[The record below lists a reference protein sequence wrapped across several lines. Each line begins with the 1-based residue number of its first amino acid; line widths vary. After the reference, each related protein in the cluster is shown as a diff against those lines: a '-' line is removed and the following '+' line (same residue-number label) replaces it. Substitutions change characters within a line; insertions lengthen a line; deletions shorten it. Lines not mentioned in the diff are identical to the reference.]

1 MAIESFIKAAETAK
15 EVIKETGKGV
25 KSFDIRKL
33 AEAPSIDKGDSI
45 VNSKINID
53 KRITGDLK
61 TMPKKILEINGY
73 KYTIDKKGRTISAEG
88 ELRIDPAERN
98 RNAQRKAGGKDRLKS
113 DDGGHLIGNQFG
125 GVGEK
130 NLVAQDGI
138 LNKGAYNRLET
149 KWANA
154 VKKGD
159 KVYVNIKP
167 KYHGNSTRPDR
178 FKVDYSI
185 NGERFKANFSNKP
198 NAYVK

>member
-15 EVIKETGKGV
+15 EAIKEAGKGV
-25 KSFDIRKL
+25 KSFDVRKM
-33 AEAPSIDKGDSI
+33 EKSPSIDVKKGI
-45 VNSKINID
+45 VNKGIDID
-53 KRITGDLK
+53 KRIKKDVITS
-61 TMPKKILEINGY
+61 TKKIVEINGY

-88 ELRIDPAERN
+88 ELRINPAERN
-98 RNAQRKAGGKDRLKS
+98 KNAQRKAGGKDRLKT
-113 DDGGHLIGNQFG
+113 DNGGHLIGNQFG

-138 LNKGAYNRLET
+138 LNKGPYNRLET

-154 VKKGD
+154 VKRGD

-167 KYHGNSTRPDR
+167 QYPGNSIRPDS